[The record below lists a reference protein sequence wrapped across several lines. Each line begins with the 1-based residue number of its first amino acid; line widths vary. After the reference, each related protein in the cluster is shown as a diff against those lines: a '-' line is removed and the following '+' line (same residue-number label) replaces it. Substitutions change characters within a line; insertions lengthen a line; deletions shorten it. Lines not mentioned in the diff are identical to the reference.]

1 MPCTLI
7 LSIVN
12 HLTFGEFSNVLILA
26 SETFLLLSN
35 SASSVLQLPK
45 GFSGNAFFVLNIFSF
60 ICDDYKKKKKS
71 SYVLPLHHFIFSFV
85 SCDIKL
91 YLLV

>member
-45 GFSGNAFFVLNIFSF
+45 GFFGNAFFCFRDF
-60 ICDDYKKKKKS
+60 
-71 SYVLPLHHFIFSFV
+71 FF
-85 SCDIKL
+85 
-91 YLLV
+91 YL

>member
-45 GFSGNAFFVLNIFSF
+45 GFFGNAFLF
-60 ICDDYKKKKKS
+60 
-71 SYVLPLHHFIFSFV
+71 
-85 SCDIKL
+85 
-91 YLLV
+91 